1 MIKEIIEKKK
11 NKEEL
16 SKEEL
21 EEIFLGYLN
30 ETVKDYQMSAFL
42 MAICLNGMT
51 DKETF
56 IVTDLFLHSGDM
68 LDLSFIEGVKVDK
81 HSTGGV
87 GDKTTLVVG
96 PIVASCGIPFIKMSG
111 RGLGFTGGTIEIGRA
126 HV

>member
-30 ETVKDYQMSAFL
+30 GTVEDYQMSAFL

-56 IVTDLFLHSGDM
+56 IVTDLFLSKESK
-68 LDLSFIEGVKVDK
+68 LISIR
-81 HSTGGV
+81 
-87 GDKTTLVVG
+87 LVV
-96 PIVASCGIPFIKMSG
+96 
-111 RGLGFTGGTIEIGRA
+111 
-126 HV
+126 